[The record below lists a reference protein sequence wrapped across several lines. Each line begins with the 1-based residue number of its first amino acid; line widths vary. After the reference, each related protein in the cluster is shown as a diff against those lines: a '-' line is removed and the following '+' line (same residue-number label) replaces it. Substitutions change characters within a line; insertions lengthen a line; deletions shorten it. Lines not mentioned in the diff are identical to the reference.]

1 MVLSFRKYLWVVHLV
16 AIAAC
21 SFFAAQTVATY
32 LSALLGG
39 TAKVQIRRP
48 SEKDQVVRETPEKE
62 DFEPIVARNIFNSA
76 QVAPEEG
83 GGQAVAGA
91 GDQLMDPN
99 AVAIKTALPIKIL
112 GVLSVGDGQDRRSS
126 ATISGGTGGG
136 TDVYFVED
144 TEKRFAEGTKLV
156 RVAKDRIEF
165 INGGRLEYA
174 ELEDVKVT
182 LSILRGPGEVHGKG
196 EGGEPAPSGGVARTD
211 TIAADEGKGRYTVD
225 QREIDEAL
233 TNLDK
238 LYTEVRIVP
247 NFKGGKPAG
256 LKVLSVKPGSLFSKL
271 GIQRGDVLEKI
282 NGMEMDIKRGMELFG
297 QLKDQKNLTI
307 DIERKGQ
314 NKTLEYE
321 IR

>member
-1 MVLSFRKYLWVVHLV
+1 MSFRKYLWVAHLV

-39 TAKVQIRRP
+39 TAKIQVHRP
-48 SEKDQVVRETPEKE
+48 LEKDRVVKEVPEKE
-62 DFEPIVARNIFNSA
+62 DFEPIVARNVFNSA
-76 QVAPEEG
+76 QMAPEEG
-83 GGQAVAGA
+83 AGA
-91 GDQLMDPN
+91 AVDGSGDQVVDPN
-99 AVAIKTALPIKIL
+99 AVAVKTGLPIKIL
-112 GVLSVGDGQDRRSS
+112 GLLAVGNGEDRRSS

-136 TDVYFVED
+136 TDVYFVGD
-144 TEKRFAEGTKLV
+144 TEKRFAEGAKLV

-165 INGGRLEYA
+165 TNGGRLEYA
-174 ELEDVKVT
+174 ELEDVKVA

-196 EGGEPAPSGGVARTD
+196 EGGPAEPGGAPRPDTVAV
-211 TIAADEGKGRYTVD
+211 DEGKGRYTVD

-233 TNLDK
+233 GNLDK

-256 LKVLSVKPGSLFSKL
+256 LKVLSIKPGSLFSKL

-297 QLKDQKNLTI
+297 QLKDSKNLTI